1 MSKFLGS
8 SGTRKHIKLEKGSYS
23 KDAPDVQIANVL
35 EEQKNINGGNDLKKW
50 SLSARKALKGSRS
63 AAFLVS
69 KGQPWSYEAPKLAMI
84 VASPVI
90 RDFFVQ
96 NPKST
101 EFPAINL
108 HFKTKAIESIAHWL
122 RISITVPKLGNIR
135 MPKLEPKMSVADLK
149 DSLDLRAAM
158 LILGMEKYIDDF
170 PAKYRDTLAY
180 PGVSGKSTIL
190 RIPLTEEVRHV
201 IDHAVVPT
209 QDGRD
214 AVVDVLAD
222 HLVLLQRKKMLGPQ
236 WNAFIGDFKN
246 LMLAQAMKLAEARFT
261 DEVKKERK
269 ERGQMKKE
277 DHNNSDGVIKQGNI
291 KGVAAAKNEEGTKE
305 TKQIAPKN
313 ITNSI
318 SDLLT
323 GDVG

>member
-1 MSKFLGS
+1 
-8 SGTRKHIKLEKGSYS
+8 
-23 KDAPDVQIANVL
+23 
-35 EEQKNINGGNDLKKW
+35 
-50 SLSARKALKGSRS
+50 
-63 AAFLVS
+63 
-69 KGQPWSYEAPKLAMI
+69 MI